1 MKIVVFDLDET
12 LGYFSQFSIFWECLF
27 HLLQKG
33 NHKLALKTKKN
44 KLRQRLF
51 CELLELY
58 PEFLRPNILSVL
70 SYLNHHRVTSKT
82 CRTKSHCGK
91 IIMYTNNNGSHEW
104 VDNIVKFLETR
115 LRTKLFDKL
124 IKAYKINGV
133 QIEKNRTTHGKT
145 YEDLLKCTN
154 VKETDE
160 ICFIDDVMHEGMK
173 HQNVYYINVKP
184 YTHDLPFETMIERF
198 FNSNVREKW
207 LRKKT
212 LDLGGY
218 NTTDNFREALMRE
231 IKGVNYVPKLKKLVD
246 YKMDEIVS
254 KYVLGHLHLFFYGKN
269 ARVKNKTRKLLS

>member
-1 MKIVVFDLDET
+1 
-12 LGYFSQFSIFWECLF
+12 
-27 HLLQKG
+27 
-33 NHKLALKTKKN
+33 
-44 KLRQRLF
+44 
-51 CELLELY
+51 
-58 PEFLRPNILSVL
+58 
-70 SYLNHHRVTSKT
+70 
-82 CRTKSHCGK
+82 
-91 IIMYTNNNGSHEW
+91 MYTNNNGSHEW
-104 VDNIVKFLETR
+104 VDNIVKFLETK

-231 IKGVNYVPKLKKLVD
+231 IKGFNYVPKLKKLVD